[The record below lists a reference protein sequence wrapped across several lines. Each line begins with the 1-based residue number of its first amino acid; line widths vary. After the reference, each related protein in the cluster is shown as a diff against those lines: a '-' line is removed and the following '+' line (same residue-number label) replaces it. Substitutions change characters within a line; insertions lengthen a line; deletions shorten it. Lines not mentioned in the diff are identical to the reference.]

1 MASAGQEGETPGN
14 EALGRHRPTN
24 FGTQVDERPA
34 PPANLVRER
43 NLYRAH
49 TPIIHRYF
57 VPEEVLRWTQ
67 QIRKGSTRLAI
78 LQLVS
83 ERERYGYEIV
93 TSIRNRTNGGLE
105 VAEGNVYPALH
116 ALEAE
121 GYVTSTWREVEPG
134 VPPRKYYRITARG
147 REHRSMLV
155 KEWKEYASAIAR
167 LLEGE

>member
-1 MASAGQEGETPGN
+1 MYLCVIGTPVA
-14 EALGRHRPTN
+14 EDVHRW
-24 FGTQVDERPA
+24 A
-34 PPANLVRER
+34 
-43 NLYRAH
+43 
-49 TPIIHRYF
+49 
-57 VPEEVLRWTQ
+57 Q

-93 TSIRNRTNGGLE
+93 TSIRERTKGALE

-121 GYVTSTWREVEPG
+121 GYITSTWREVEPG
-134 VPPRKYYRITARG
+134 VPPRKYYHITARG
-147 REHRSMLV
+147 REHRSILV
-155 KEWKEYASAIAR
+155 REWKEYAGAIAR

>member
-1 MASAGQEGETPGN
+1 MEPMH
-14 EALGRHRPTN
+14 LCCI
-24 FGTQVDERPA
+24 GTSVAED
-34 PPANLVRER
+34 V
-43 NLYRAH
+43 
-49 TPIIHRYF
+49 T
-57 VPEEVLRWTQ
+57 RWTQ

-93 TSIRNRTNGGLE
+93 TSIRERTKGVLE

-121 GYVTSTWREVEPG
+121 GHITSVWREVEPG
-134 VPPRKYYRITARG
+134 VPPRKYYRLTARG
-147 REHRSMLV
+147 RDHHIALAS
-155 KEWKEYASAIAR
+155 EWKEYAGAIRR

>member
-1 MASAGQEGETPGN
+1 MPEG
-14 EALGRHRPTN
+14 
-24 FGTQVDERPA
+24 VD
-34 PPANLVRER
+34 
-43 NLYRAH
+43 
-49 TPIIHRYF
+49 
-57 VPEEVLRWTQ
+57 RWTQ

-93 TSIRNRTNGGLE
+93 TSIRERTKGVLE

-121 GYVTSTWREVEPG
+121 GHISSSWREVEPG
-134 VPPRKYYRITARG
+134 VPPRKYYRISASG
-147 REHRSMLV
+147 REHLAALT
-155 KEWKEYASAIAR
+155 KEWKEYARAIGR

>member
-1 MASAGQEGETPGN
+1 MSAETT
-14 EALGRHRPTN
+14 ARA
-24 FGTQVDERPA
+24 QVDERPA

-49 TPIIHRYF
+49 TPIIHRYS

-116 ALEAE
+116 ALEA
-121 GYVTSTWREVEPG
+121 G

>member
-1 MASAGQEGETPGN
+1 MTVAKDVNP
-14 EALGRHRPTN
+14 
-24 FGTQVDERPA
+24 
-34 PPANLVRER
+34 
-43 NLYRAH
+43 
-49 TPIIHRYF
+49 
-57 VPEEVLRWTQ
+57 WTQ
-67 QIRKGSTRLAI
+67 QIRKGSTRLAV

-83 ERERYGYEIV
+83 ERERYGYEII
-93 TSIRNRTNGGLE
+93 SAIRDRTNGALE

-121 GYVTSTWREVEPG
+121 GYITSTWREVEPG

-155 KEWKEYASAIAR
+155 QEWQEFAGAIAR

>member
-1 MASAGQEGETPGN
+1 VAEDVT
-14 EALGRHRPTN
+14 
-24 FGTQVDERPA
+24 
-34 PPANLVRER
+34 
-43 NLYRAH
+43 
-49 TPIIHRYF
+49 
-57 VPEEVLRWTQ
+57 RWAQ

-93 TSIRNRTNGGLE
+93 TSIRDRTKGALE

-121 GYVTSTWREVEPG
+121 GLVTSAWREVEPG

-147 REHRSMLV
+147 REHRSTLV
-155 KEWKEYASAIAR
+155 KEWKEYAAAIAR